1 MKQRSSNNWKTK
13 SGTWDALKTEFI
25 DFDSNYPF
33 LNCKSVEFENIVN
46 CNDNKKIVA
55 NSLISMFL
63 DDYILERFW
72 NRPLNYLERFANC
85 TVMSPDFSLLVGM
98 PEPLQM
104 FQVYRNRLVGYI
116 WQNRG
121 LNVVPCIS
129 WSDSKS
135 FEYCF
140 NGVVENS
147 IVAVSNVGC
156 RNTEHKKFF
165 DSGFD
170 AMIEKLN
177 PSKILF
183 MCNKKFR
190 SDYKQENII
199 FLDTFF
205 DKKRK
210 IWEAE
215 ADKV

>member
-1 MKQRSSNNWKTK
+1 
-13 SGTWDALKTEFI
+13 
-25 DFDSNYPF
+25 
-33 LNCKSVEFENIVN
+33 
-46 CNDNKKIVA
+46 
-55 NSLISMFL
+55 MFL

-72 NRPLNYLERFANC
+72 NRPLNYLERFKDC

-116 WQNRG
+116 WQSKG

-129 WSDSKS
+129 WSDKQS

-140 NGVVENS
+140 NGVEVGS
-147 IVAVSNVGC
+147 VVAISNVGC
-156 RNTEHKKFF
+156 RNLDNKKFF

-170 AMIEKLN
+170 AMIEKLK

-190 SDYKQENII
+190 SEYKQENII
-199 FLDTFF
+199 FIDSFF

-210 IWEAE
+210 IWEVE